1 MSNAPNRGPR
11 RDPRA
16 DRDSAAKVE
25 LRRAAAALTKEAGL
39 PTNLAHQVALGNITL
54 NDVVERL
61 AKRDRVDAL
70 TRKHELPKSLATQ
83 IALGQADLDQVLIKR
98 RLAAHLE
105 ANRDRSS
112 LAAAAA
118 NNTLVVLGVHDAGLL
133 RGHIRE
139 VGQYEVHLNL
149 DSGESATVHKLR
161 VKYMTDDVHAKGAR
175 NQIRRDKERPERC
188 EPIWKPQDR
197 YGCSDR
203 RLFGFIDEQAEVQ
216 VTLLEGEVLRGLPS
230 WMGRW
235 DFGMVLPKKKAEII
249 IFRHAL
255 ADVRRA

>member
-1 MSNAPNRGPR
+1 MSNAPHRGPR

-16 DRDSAAKVE
+16 DRDSPAKIE
-25 LRRAAAALTKEAGL
+25 LRRAAAALSKEAGL
-39 PTNLAHQVALGNITL
+39 PPNLAHQVALGNISL
-54 NDVVERL
+54 NEVVERL
-61 AKRDRVDAL
+61 ATRDRVDTL

-83 IALGQADLDQVLIKR
+83 IALGQADLDQVLLKR

-105 ANRDRSS
+105 ANRERSS

-118 NNTLVVLGVHDAGLL
+118 AQQVVVLGVHEAALL
-133 RGHIRE
+133 RGTIQA
-139 VGQYEVHLNL
+139 VGQYELTLAL
-149 DSGESATVHKLR
+149 DSGEAATVHKLR
-161 VKYMTDDVHAKGAR
+161 VKYMTDDAHAKGAR
-175 NQIRRDKERPERC
+175 NQLRRDKERPERC
-188 EPIWKPQDR
+188 EPVWKPQDR

-216 VTLLEGEVLRGLPS
+216 VTLLEGEVFRGLPT

-235 DFGMVLPKKKAEII
+235 EFGMVLPKKKVEVV

-255 ADVRRA
+255 ADLRRA